1 MAVWN
6 SLKNTVDEALRLPEG
21 SFAADFGFLVEQSVS
36 PDTVLEVVTELQEKQ
51 IDITVASQS
60 GILVK
65 AKEKGLLESWT
76 RLVLL

>member
-1 MAVWN
+1 MSVWN
-6 SLKNTVDEALRLPEG
+6 SLQNTANEALNLPKG

-36 PDTVLEVVTELQEKQ
+36 PGMVIEAVTELREKQ

-65 AKEKGLLESWT
+65 AKEEGLLEDWAE
-76 RLVLL
+76 LVLL